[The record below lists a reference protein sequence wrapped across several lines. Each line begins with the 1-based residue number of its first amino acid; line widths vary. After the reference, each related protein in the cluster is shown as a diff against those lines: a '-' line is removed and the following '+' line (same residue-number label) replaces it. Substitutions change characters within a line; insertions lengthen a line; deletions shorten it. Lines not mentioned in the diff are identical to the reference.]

1 MDTSKIQAFPQ
12 NVLVRKI
19 SLNRL
24 KNLQKLSVYE
34 KSVFKKRAC
43 ASKITMDHSIFS
55 RCCLSKLLERLFS
68 KQLAEFFERILLM
81 EMSCAFY

>member
-1 MDTSKIQAFPQ
+1 METSKIQAFPQ

-24 KNLQKLSVYE
+24 KNLQKLSVYK

-43 ASKITMDHSIFS
+43 ASKNNYGPFNILSV
-55 RCCLSKLLERLFS
+55 LSK
-68 KQLAEFFERILLM
+68 QVI
-81 EMSCAFY
+81 

>member
-43 ASKITMDHSIFS
+43 ASKNNYGPFNILPV
-55 RCCLSKLLERLFS
+55 LSKEVT
-68 KQLAEFFERILLM
+68 
-81 EMSCAFY
+81 